1 MKPFLKHIA
10 EDLYREYGNRL
21 ADITIIFP
29 NKRAGL
35 FFNEYLKNELLEHKR
50 VFEALGS
57 RMSAEP
63 DENQLSGLGFSETQ
77 RNELVVKVTGTTER
91 MLKIKF

>member
-35 FFNEYLKNELLEHKR
+35 FFNEYLKQISTTPIWCPVYKTIGELFNEN
-50 VFEALGS
+50 S
-57 RMSAEP
+57 TS
-63 DENQLSGLGFSETQ
+63 
-77 RNELVVKVTGTTER
+77 
-91 MLKIKF
+91 I